1 MLKTLIAVIEK
12 ASVNFSGGLNVLTG
26 ETGAGKSIVVDSINA
41 IMGERT
47 SRELVRYGA
56 DNAYV
61 SAYFDDICDSA
72 LNKLKE
78 FDIELED
85 DNSLLITRKI
95 SANGKSL
102 CKVNGK
108 TVTVS
113 MLKEICSYLVNVHGQ
128 HDSQALLNPD
138 LQYNYIDMLLEDK
151 SVLSDYKETFKKLIS
166 VRRKLKSFAK
176 DEDNK
181 ESLLELLNFQ
191 IEELEKADIKVG
203 EREELT
209 QKRTLI
215 QKSEDIIKS
224 LNLAISVIN
233 GDDENIGIEQAC
245 ADVSRTLFKFDETKD
260 VYDVFNDINDK
271 LELAKDKAE
280 ALLLS
285 IDFSPEEIEMID
297 EKLDLYYKFSNK
309 YGQTEQEMLDY
320 LEKAKEKRNS
330 ILFAD
335 EELNRLNE
343 EYENL
348 LNITVKLADK
358 LSVERKKTAKIF
370 EEKVKQELA
379 FLDMPKMQFYVDFN
393 KGNLSSTGYD
403 KIEFLISANPGEP
416 PKSLSKVASG
426 GELSRIMLAIKN
438 IISYNDT
445 IGTLIFDEI
454 DTGVSGRASQKIGLK
469 LKSVSKNTQVI
480 CVTHS
485 AQIASNADE
494 HFLIQKKFNDNKTF
508 TCVTPLD
515 FEGRKQEL
523 ARIMGGLEITDTKC
537 RGIIKSE
544 FMQRL
549 TMGVNI
555 EQKIESPTCAA
566 VLL

>member
-1 MLKTLIAVIEK
+1 MLKTLDIENIAVIEK

-78 FDIELED
+78 FDIELEE
-85 DNSLLITRKI
+85 DNSLLISRKI

-176 DEDNK
+176 NEDNK

-209 QKRTLI
+209 QKRALI

-297 EKLDLYYKFSNK
+297 EKLDLYYKLSNK

-335 EELNRLNE
+335 EKLNRLNE

-358 LSVERKKTAKIF
+358 LSVERKKTAKVF
-370 EEKVKQELA
+370 EENVKQELA

-515 FEGRKQEL
+515 FDGRKQEL
-523 ARIMGGLEITDTKC
+523 ARIMGGLEITDT
-537 RGIIKSE
+537 
-544 FMQRL
+544 
-549 TMGVNI
+549 
-555 EQKIESPTCAA
+555 
-566 VLL
+566 LLQSAEELLNQNLCSD

>member
-1 MLKTLIAVIEK
+1 MLKTLDIENIAVIEK
-12 ASVNFSGGLNVLTG
+12 ASVDFSGGLNVLTG

-78 FDIELED
+78 FDIELEE

-209 QKRTLI
+209 QKRALI

-358 LSVERKKTAKIF
+358 LSAERKKTAKIF
-370 EEKVKQELA
+370 EENVKQELA

-523 ARIMGGLEITDTKC
+523 ARIMGGLEITDT
-537 RGIIKSE
+537 
-544 FMQRL
+544 
-549 TMGVNI
+549 
-555 EQKIESPTCAA
+555 
-566 VLL
+566 LLQSAEELLNQNLCSD

>member
-1 MLKTLIAVIEK
+1 MLKTLDIENIAVIEK
-12 ASVNFSGGLNVLTG
+12 ASVDFSGGLNVLTG

-72 LNKLKE
+72 LNKLKK
-78 FDIELED
+78 FDIELEE

-209 QKRTLI
+209 QKRALI
-215 QKSEDIIKS
+215 QKSEDIIKN

-358 LSVERKKTAKIF
+358 LSVERKKTAKVF
-370 EEKVKQELA
+370 EENVKQELA

-469 LKSVSKNTQVI
+469 LKSVSKSTQVI

-523 ARIMGGLEITDTKC
+523 ARIMGGLEITDTLLQ
-537 RGIIKSE
+537 SAE
-544 FMQRL
+544 ELLNQNL
-549 TMGVNI
+549 NI
-555 EQKIESPTCAA
+555 SK
-566 VLL
+566 L

>member
-1 MLKTLIAVIEK
+1 MLKTLDIENIAVIEK
-12 ASVNFSGGLNVLTG
+12 ASVDFSGGLNVLTG

-78 FDIELED
+78 FDIELEE

-209 QKRTLI
+209 QKRALI
-215 QKSEDIIKS
+215 QKSEDIIKN

-358 LSVERKKTAKIF
+358 LSVERKKTAKVF
-370 EEKVKQELA
+370 EENVKQELA

-523 ARIMGGLEITDTKC
+523 ARIMGGLEIMDT
-537 RGIIKSE
+537 
-544 FMQRL
+544 
-549 TMGVNI
+549 
-555 EQKIESPTCAA
+555 
-566 VLL
+566 LLQSAEELLNQNLCSD

>member
-1 MLKTLIAVIEK
+1 MLKTLDIENIAVIEK
-12 ASVNFSGGLNVLTG
+12 ASVDFSGGLNVLTG

-78 FDIELED
+78 FDIELEE

-95 SANGKSL
+95 SSNGKSL

-151 SVLSDYKETFKKLIS
+151 SVLSDYKEAFKKLIS

-176 DEDNK
+176 DEDDK

-209 QKRTLI
+209 KKRALI

-280 ALLLS
+280 AMLLS

-320 LEKAKEKRNS
+320 LEKAKEKQNS

-335 EELNRLNE
+335 EELNRLNK

-358 LSVERKKTAKIF
+358 LSVERKKTAKVF
-370 EEKVKQELA
+370 EENVKQELA

-494 HFLIQKKFNDNKTF
+494 HFLIQKKFDENKTF
-508 TCVTPLD
+508 TSVTPLD

-523 ARIMGGLEITDTKC
+523 ARIMGGLEITDTLLQSAEELLNQNLC
-537 RGIIKSE
+537 SE
-544 FMQRL
+544 
-549 TMGVNI
+549 
-555 EQKIESPTCAA
+555 
-566 VLL
+566 

>member
-1 MLKTLIAVIEK
+1 MLKTLDIENIAVIEK
-12 ASVNFSGGLNVLTG
+12 ASVDFSSGLNVLTG

-72 LNKLKE
+72 LNKLKK
-78 FDIELED
+78 FDIELEE

-209 QKRTLI
+209 QKRALI

-358 LSVERKKTAKIF
+358 LSVERKKTAKVF
-370 EEKVKQELA
+370 EENVKQELA

-523 ARIMGGLEITDTKC
+523 ARIMGGLEITDT
-537 RGIIKSE
+537 
-544 FMQRL
+544 
-549 TMGVNI
+549 
-555 EQKIESPTCAA
+555 
-566 VLL
+566 LLQSAEELLNQNLCSD

>member
-1 MLKTLIAVIEK
+1 MLKTLDIENIAVIEK
-12 ASVNFSGGLNVLTG
+12 ASVDFSGGLNVLTG

-78 FDIELED
+78 FDIELEE

-95 SANGKSL
+95 SSSGKSL

-151 SVLSDYKETFKKLIS
+151 SVLSDYKEAFKKLIS

-176 DEDNK
+176 DEDDK

-209 QKRTLI
+209 KKRALI

-280 ALLLS
+280 AMLLS

-358 LSVERKKTAKIF
+358 LSVERKKTAKVF
-370 EEKVKQELA
+370 EENVKQELA

-494 HFLIQKKFNDNKTF
+494 HFLIQKKFDENKTF
-508 TCVTPLD
+508 TSVTPLD

-523 ARIMGGLEITDTKC
+523 ARIMGGLEITDT
-537 RGIIKSE
+537 
-544 FMQRL
+544 
-549 TMGVNI
+549 
-555 EQKIESPTCAA
+555 
-566 VLL
+566 LLQSAEELLNQNLCSD

>member
-1 MLKTLIAVIEK
+1 MLKTLDIENIAVIEK

-209 QKRTLI
+209 QKRALI

-358 LSVERKKTAKIF
+358 LSVERKKTAKVF

-523 ARIMGGLEITDTKC
+523 ARIMGGLEITDT
-537 RGIIKSE
+537 
-544 FMQRL
+544 
-549 TMGVNI
+549 
-555 EQKIESPTCAA
+555 
-566 VLL
+566 LLQSAEELLNQNLCSD

>member
-1 MLKTLIAVIEK
+1 MLKTLDIENIAVIEK
-12 ASVNFSGGLNVLTG
+12 ASVDFSGGLNVLTG

-72 LNKLKE
+72 LNKLKK
-78 FDIELED
+78 FDIELEE

-138 LQYNYIDMLLEDK
+138 LQYNYIDMLLKDK

-209 QKRTLI
+209 KKRALI

-358 LSVERKKTAKIF
+358 LSVDRKKTAKIF
-370 EEKVKQELA
+370 EENVKQELA

-523 ARIMGGLEITDTKC
+523 ARIMGGLEITDT
-537 RGIIKSE
+537 
-544 FMQRL
+544 
-549 TMGVNI
+549 
-555 EQKIESPTCAA
+555 
-566 VLL
+566 LLQSAEELLNQNLCSD

>member
-1 MLKTLIAVIEK
+1 MLKTLDIENIAVIEK

-78 FDIELED
+78 FDIELEE

-209 QKRTLI
+209 QKRMLI

-320 LEKAKEKRNS
+320 LEKAKERRNS

-523 ARIMGGLEITDTKC
+523 ARIMGGLEITDT
-537 RGIIKSE
+537 
-544 FMQRL
+544 
-549 TMGVNI
+549 
-555 EQKIESPTCAA
+555 
-566 VLL
+566 LLQSAEELLNQNLCSD

>member
-1 MLKTLIAVIEK
+1 MLKTLDIENIAVIEK
-12 ASVNFSGGLNVLTG
+12 ASVDFSGGLNVLTG

-78 FDIELED
+78 FDIELEE

-128 HDSQALLNPD
+128 HDNQALLNPD

-209 QKRTLI
+209 QKRALI

-370 EEKVKQELA
+370 EENVKQELA

-523 ARIMGGLEITDTKC
+523 ARIMGGLEITDT
-537 RGIIKSE
+537 
-544 FMQRL
+544 
-549 TMGVNI
+549 
-555 EQKIESPTCAA
+555 
-566 VLL
+566 LLQSAEELLNQNLCSD

>member
-1 MLKTLIAVIEK
+1 MLKTLDIENIAVIEK
-12 ASVNFSGGLNVLTG
+12 ASVDFSGGLNVLTG

-78 FDIELED
+78 FDIELEE

-209 QKRTLI
+209 KKRALI

-358 LSVERKKTAKIF
+358 LSAERKKTAKVF

-508 TCVTPLD
+508 TSVTPLD

-523 ARIMGGLEITDTKC
+523 ARIMGGLEITDT
-537 RGIIKSE
+537 
-544 FMQRL
+544 
-549 TMGVNI
+549 
-555 EQKIESPTCAA
+555 
-566 VLL
+566 LLQSAEELLNQNLCSN

>member
-1 MLKTLIAVIEK
+1 MLKTLDIENIAVIEK

-78 FDIELED
+78 FDIELEE

-181 ESLLELLNFQ
+181 KSLLELLNFQ

-209 QKRTLI
+209 KKRALI

-523 ARIMGGLEITDTKC
+523 ARIMGGLEITDT
-537 RGIIKSE
+537 
-544 FMQRL
+544 
-549 TMGVNI
+549 
-555 EQKIESPTCAA
+555 
-566 VLL
+566 LLQSAEELLNQNLCSD

>member
-1 MLKTLIAVIEK
+1 MLKTLDIENIAVIEK
-12 ASVNFSGGLNVLTG
+12 ASVDFSGGLNVLTG

-78 FDIELED
+78 FDIELEE

-95 SANGKSL
+95 SSNGKSL

-166 VRRKLKSFAK
+166 VRRRLKSFAK

-209 QKRTLI
+209 QKRALI
-215 QKSEDIIKS
+215 QKSEDIIKN

-358 LSVERKKTAKIF
+358 LSAERKKTAKVF

-523 ARIMGGLEITDTKC
+523 ARIMGGLEITDT
-537 RGIIKSE
+537 
-544 FMQRL
+544 
-549 TMGVNI
+549 
-555 EQKIESPTCAA
+555 
-566 VLL
+566 LLQSAEELLNQNLCSD

>member
-1 MLKTLIAVIEK
+1 MLKTLDIENIAVIEK

-78 FDIELED
+78 FDIELEE

-191 IEELEKADIKVG
+191 IEELEKAGIKVG

-209 QKRTLI
+209 QKRALI

-271 LELAKDKAE
+271 FELAKDKAE

-358 LSVERKKTAKIF
+358 LSAERKKTAKIF
-370 EEKVKQELA
+370 EENVKQELA

-416 PKSLSKVASG
+416 PKSLSRVASG

-523 ARIMGGLEITDTKC
+523 ARIMGGLEITDT
-537 RGIIKSE
+537 
-544 FMQRL
+544 
-549 TMGVNI
+549 
-555 EQKIESPTCAA
+555 
-566 VLL
+566 LLQSAEELLNQNLCSD

>member
-1 MLKTLIAVIEK
+1 MLKTLDIENIAVIEK
-12 ASVNFSGGLNVLTG
+12 ASVDFSGGLNVLTG

-72 LNKLKE
+72 LNKLKK
-78 FDIELED
+78 FDIELEE

-209 QKRTLI
+209 KKRALI

-358 LSVERKKTAKIF
+358 LSVERKKTAKVF
-370 EEKVKQELA
+370 EENVKQELA

-523 ARIMGGLEITDTKC
+523 ARIMGGLEITDT
-537 RGIIKSE
+537 
-544 FMQRL
+544 
-549 TMGVNI
+549 
-555 EQKIESPTCAA
+555 
-566 VLL
+566 LLQSAEELLNQNSCSD

>member
-1 MLKTLIAVIEK
+1 MLKTLDIENIAVIEK

-78 FDIELED
+78 FDIELEE
-85 DNSLLITRKI
+85 DNSLLISRKI

-176 DEDNK
+176 NEDNK

-209 QKRTLI
+209 QKRALI

-358 LSVERKKTAKIF
+358 LSAERKKTAKIF
-370 EEKVKQELA
+370 EENVKQELA

-523 ARIMGGLEITDTKC
+523 ARIMGGLEITDT
-537 RGIIKSE
+537 
-544 FMQRL
+544 
-549 TMGVNI
+549 
-555 EQKIESPTCAA
+555 
-566 VLL
+566 LLQSAEELLNQNLCSD

>member
-1 MLKTLIAVIEK
+1 MLKTLDIENIAVIEK
-12 ASVNFSGGLNVLTG
+12 ASVDFSGGLNVLTG

-61 SAYFDDICDSA
+61 SAYFDDICDPA

-78 FDIELED
+78 FDIELEE

-209 QKRTLI
+209 KKRALI

-309 YGQTEQEMLDY
+309 YGQTEQEMLNY

-358 LSVERKKTAKIF
+358 LSVERKKTAKVF
-370 EEKVKQELA
+370 EENVKQELA

-523 ARIMGGLEITDTKC
+523 ARIMGGLEITDT
-537 RGIIKSE
+537 
-544 FMQRL
+544 
-549 TMGVNI
+549 
-555 EQKIESPTCAA
+555 
-566 VLL
+566 LLQSAEELLNQNLCSD